1 MDAASS
7 ALPTGRFSGRED
19 FQALVRAGLACAAQE
34 GWRELILSDAD
45 FWDWPLG
52 ELAVIESLTAWVR
65 QGQRITLLA
74 RSYDEI
80 VRRHPRFVRWRS
92 TWDHKVSCRRCA
104 GYDPSDVPS
113 LLWAPQW
120 TLQRLDAERCT
131 GVSGA
136 EPERRVLLKE
146 KMDEWL
152 LRRSTPGFPSTTL
165 GL

>member
-1 MDAASS
+1 MTY
-7 ALPTGRFSGRED
+7 LPLPSGRFSGRQD
-19 FQALVRAGLACAAQE
+19 FQALVRAALE
-34 GWRELILSDAD
+34 GAVQQSWRELILSDAD

-52 ELAVIESLTAWVR
+52 ERAVIDALTAWAH
-65 QGQRITLLA
+65 QGQRLTLLA

-92 TWDHKVSCRRCA
+92 TWDHKIVCRRCA
-104 GYDPSDVPS
+104 GYDASDVPS

-120 TLQRLDAERCT
+120 TLQRLDVERCV

-136 EPERRVLLKE
+136 EPQRGVQLKE
-146 KMDEWL
+146 KIDEWL

>member
-1 MDAASS
+1 VPS
-7 ALPTGRFSGRED
+7 GRFNGRED
-19 FQALVRAGLACAAQE
+19 FQSLVRAALASAAEQ

-52 ELAVIESLTAWVR
+52 EVAVIESLTTWVR
-65 QGQRITLLA
+65 QGQRLTLLA

-80 VRRHPRFVRWRS
+80 VRRHPRFVRWRG
-92 TWDHKVSCRRCA
+92 TWEHKIVCRRCA
-104 GYDPSDVPS
+104 GSDPSDVPS
-113 LLWAPQW
+113 LLWSPQW
-120 TLQRLDAERCT
+120 VLQRLDTERCI